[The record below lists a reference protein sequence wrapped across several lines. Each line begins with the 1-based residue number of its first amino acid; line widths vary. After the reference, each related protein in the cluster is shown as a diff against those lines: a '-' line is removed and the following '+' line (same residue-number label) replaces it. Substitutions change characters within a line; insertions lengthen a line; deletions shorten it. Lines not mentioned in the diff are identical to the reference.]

1 MDTYEPGIE
10 PERPTAP
17 DAPEAPAWSAPSDVA
32 MEEGTLAVPASSPN
46 QGPAARGSSGRARWL
61 IGGAVAVLAVVGAIA
76 AAVILGAKPLPEA
89 FRYLPADSVVV
100 VELRPDLPGDQKQH
114 LGNLLAHFPGFADQS
129 SLEAKLDETF
139 GRLVSSASGGSVDY
153 TTRIKPLL
161 AGPMVM
167 AIGNDALAAMSSA
180 GATDA
185 GRGLFVAT
193 TTGTVSCDL
202 VFGSSSAV
210 ETHRGVEIRSVQ
222 DNASCAMDGHF
233 MLVGDTASIRAGL
246 DAHADKKGLDT
257 NGNFSAAR
265 SRLTGD
271 QLGMVYLDGKATAN
285 LIQSAAPSAGL
296 DAAVTASVPD
306 WMVIGL
312 QVVDD
317 AIQVEVRSAAV
328 AAPSLPSGVP
338 TAPPAATSHFAP
350 MLPGDTF
357 GFVEV
362 HGAGAN
368 IQRALATLKADA
380 SQAEMVDQVE
390 KALAAAG
397 GIENLAAWIEDVGV
411 AAVPTDTGVGGVILI
426 RGSDATAVTS
436 RVAQVKNLLILAS
449 TGTDITVK
457 DTDHGGVTVTTVDLG
472 DLQSLLSGLGADAG
486 VPIAGQRVAF
496 SMASRDDVLILAVGD
511 GVMDR
516 VLDTGSGSSLA
527 STSSYRRTV
536 GLVGSPNDVE
546 VYLAIDGLMGWVETQ
561 FPADMDITTWT
572 TDIKPYLEHLAAFG
586 EASLAS
592 DTGGSS
598 RIVITVK

>member
-10 PERPTAP
+10 PDGPATP
-17 DAPEAPAWSAPSDVA
+17 DAPAWSAPTDVV
-32 MEEGTLAVPASSPN
+32 MEEGASAVAASSPN
-46 QGPAARGSSGRARWL
+46 QGQAPAGRSGRARWL
-61 IGGAVAVLAVVGAIA
+61 IGGTVAVLAVAGAIA

-100 VELRPDLPGDQKQH
+100 IELRPDLPGDQKQH

-139 GRLVSSASGGSVDY
+139 GRLVSRASGGSVDY

-167 AIGNDALAAMSSA
+167 AIGNDALAAMSTGSA
-180 GATDA
+180 ADA
-185 GRGLFVAT
+185 ARGLFVAT
-193 TTGTVSCDL
+193 TTGTVSCDV
-202 VFGSSSAV
+202 VFGTSSAV
-210 ETHRGVEIRSVQ
+210 ETYRGVEIRSVQ
-222 DNASCAMDGHF
+222 NDASCAVEGHY
-233 MLVGDTASIRAGL
+233 MLVGDTASILAGL
-246 DAHADKKGLDT
+246 DAHADKKGIDT
-257 NGNFSAAR
+257 SSAFSTAR

-285 LIQSAAPSAGL
+285 LLENAAPSAGI
-296 DAAVTASVPD
+296 DAALTSSVPD

-317 AIQVEVRSAAV
+317 AIQVEVRTAAV

-338 TAPPAATSHFAP
+338 TAPAAATSQFAP

-380 SQAEMVDQVE
+380 SQAAMVDQIE
-390 KALAAAG
+390 QALAAAG
-397 GIENLAAWIEDVGV
+397 GVDNLTAWIEDVGV
-411 AAVPTDTGVGGVILI
+411 AAVPTDAGVGGVIMV
-426 RGSDATAVTS
+426 RGSDASAVAS
-436 RVAQVKNLLILAS
+436 RLAQIKNLLILAS

-457 DTDHGGVTVTTVDLG
+457 DADHGGVTVTTVDLG
-472 DLQSLLSGLGADAG
+472 DLQSLLSGLGADTG
-486 VPIAGQRVAF
+486 VSLQGQRLAF
-496 SMASRDDVLILAVGD
+496 SMATRDDVLILALGD
-511 GVMDR
+511 GVMNR

-527 STSSYRRTV
+527 SSASYRRTV

-546 VYLAIDGLMGWVETQ
+546 VYVAIDGLVGWAETQ

-572 TDIKPYLEHLAAFG
+572 TDIKPYLEHIAAFG
-586 EASLAS
+586 EASLS
-592 DTGGSS
+592 NDTGGSS